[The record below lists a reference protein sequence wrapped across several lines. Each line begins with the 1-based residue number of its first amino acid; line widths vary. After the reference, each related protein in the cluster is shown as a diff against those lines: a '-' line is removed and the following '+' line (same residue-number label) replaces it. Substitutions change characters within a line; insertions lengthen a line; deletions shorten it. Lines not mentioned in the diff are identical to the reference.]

1 MKRILKEYLPDRISD
16 EAAYHL
22 THFFVTLAVDVGE
35 HYLQQMLRHRRLMQ
49 EHKDELPDPPF

>member
-49 EHKDELPDPPF
+49 EHKDEFPDPPF